1 MQLAISNKQIL
12 RIAAPISLALVIPQI
27 NHMTNTAF
35 VGRLGEF
42 DLAVVGIAGIY
53 YLIMYMI
60 AYGLNSG
67 MQVLIAR
74 RAGELNYPGIG
85 KLFSQGFLLS
95 ILFSLLGIM
104 ITLSLAPAFFS
115 HSLHSKE
122 IYNSAIAFI
131 RIRIWGL
138 PFLMLTG
145 SSNPFYIGSNHSKVL
160 IISSC
165 FQESVNILYDYLLI
179 FGKWGFPDL
188 GLNGAAYASIM
199 AECTGC
205 IVSYF
210 IIYRKGYCK
219 QFGLF
224 ASLRP
229 RWETI
234 KSILQVS
241 APLITQ
247 YLFTLGGWMVF
258 FIFIEHLGEEPL
270 AISNMLRSVFGFF
283 GIFTWAFAAACNT
296 MVSNILGQGLQQE
309 VFRVIRKVAVFSLA
323 CAAVISLL
331 LNVFPHTLLRIYTT
345 DNTLILHAIPS
356 LIVISFSALISA
368 VAAIVY
374 NGVTGTGDTRVNI
387 LIEFIA
393 VSCYLIYCEVIIQ
406 KMRMPLPYAWGS
418 EFVYWIIILVLC
430 LIYLKSGRWKKQVL

>member
-115 HSLHSKE
+115 RSLHSKE

-145 SSNPFYIGSNHSKVL
+145 LSNSFYIGSNHSKVL

-165 FQESVNILYDYLLI
+165 FQESVNILFDYLLI
-179 FGKWGFPDL
+179 FGKWGF
-188 GLNGAAYASIM
+188 
-199 AECTGC
+199 
-205 IVSYF
+205 
-210 IIYRKGYCK
+210 
-219 QFGLF
+219 
-224 ASLRP
+224 
-229 RWETI
+229 
-234 KSILQVS
+234 
-241 APLITQ
+241 
-247 YLFTLGGWMVF
+247 
-258 FIFIEHLGEEPL
+258 
-270 AISNMLRSVFGFF
+270 
-283 GIFTWAFAAACNT
+283 
-296 MVSNILGQGLQQE
+296 
-309 VFRVIRKVAVFSLA
+309 
-323 CAAVISLL
+323 
-331 LNVFPHTLLRIYTT
+331 
-345 DNTLILHAIPS
+345 
-356 LIVISFSALISA
+356 
-368 VAAIVY
+368 
-374 NGVTGTGDTRVNI
+374 
-387 LIEFIA
+387 
-393 VSCYLIYCEVIIQ
+393 
-406 KMRMPLPYAWGS
+406 
-418 EFVYWIIILVLC
+418 
-430 LIYLKSGRWKKQVL
+430 